1 MKNQIVKFVI
11 DDFHVRT
18 EGDLVSLNDI
28 YKAAMSPKD
37 KKRPNEWMRNA
48 DAAGYSL
55 EATKKLLKNNEEFNY
70 AAAAHLE
77 SRPEASRGNKRLV
90 EKWAADS
97 FNLIEKWGGLK
108 RKEGKYGGS
117 WANKFIAIEYSGYLS
132 PDLKLKINDTFLRVQ
147 SGDTSVIE
155 EALSHQPADKQ
166 KRTVDRLQQ
175 IVIRN
180 QHTATL
186 QAHGVHGAGF
196 AQCTNATYIPILGGT
211 AAEIR
216 EQRGLVKTANLREHM
231 TPIERAAASLSEE
244 ISKDKI
250 EKNNL
255 RGNNPCA
262 AACLDAST
270 RVARVFAP

>member
-1 MKNQIVKFVI
+1 MV
-11 DDFHVRT
+11 DDFYVRT

-28 YKAAMSPKD
+28 YALAGSPKNQSPYEWSRLPTTVQLIENLSENLNTEISRII
-37 KKRPNEWMRNA
+37 KSKRGKGGGTWA
-48 DAAGYSL
+48 H
-55 EATKKLLKNNEEFNY
+55 KLL
-70 AAAAHLE
+70 A
-77 SRPEASRGNKRLV
+77 V
-90 EKWAADS
+90 
-97 FNLIEKWGGLK
+97 
-108 RKEGKYGGS
+108 
-117 WANKFIAIEYSGYLS
+117 EYSGYLS

-155 EALSHQPADKQ
+155 EALSHQPAEKQ
-166 KRTVDRLQQ
+166 KRTVKRLQQ
-175 IVIRN
+175 IVVRN

-196 AQCTNATYIPILGGT
+196 AQCTNATYLPILGGT

-244 ISKDKI
+244 ISMEAIDK
-250 EKNNL
+250 KNL
-255 RGNNPCA
+255 RGNNHCA

>member
-1 MKNQIVKFVI
+1 MKNHIVKFIV
-11 DDFHVRT
+11 DDFCVRT
-18 EGDLVSLNDI
+18 DGDLVNLNDI
-28 YKAAMSPKD
+28 YALAGSPKNQD
-37 KKRPNEWMRNA
+37 PRQWGRLPETIKLIDSIEEKLNVGKSHIYKSSRGR
-48 DAAGYSL
+48 YSTGTW
-55 EATKKLLKNNEEFNY
+55 AHKLL
-70 AAAAHLE
+70 AL
-77 SRPEASRGNKRLV
+77 
-90 EKWAADS
+90 
-97 FNLIEKWGGLK
+97 
-108 RKEGKYGGS
+108 
-117 WANKFIAIEYSGYLS
+117 EYSGYLS

-216 EQRGLVKTANLREHM
+216 EQRGMVKTANLREHM
-231 TPIERAAASLSEE
+231 TPIERAAAMLSEE

-270 RVARVFAP
+270 RVARVFQP

>member
-155 EALSHQPADKQ
+155 EALDRQSPDQQ
-166 KRTVDRLQQ
+166 KRTLTRMQGK
-175 IVIRN
+175 ITRN
-180 QHTATL
+180 LHTATL
-186 QAHGVHGAGF
+186 HAHGVHGAGF
-196 AQCTNATYIPILGGT
+196 AQCTNATYQPLLGGT
-211 AAEIR
+211 ASEIR
-216 EQRGLVKTANLREHM
+216 EKHGLAKTANVREVLSQVQL
-231 TPIERAAASLSEE
+231 ASLIFSEALSTE
-244 ISKDKI
+244 DI
-250 EKNNL
+250 EVNGIF
-255 RGNNPCA
+255 GNKPCA
-262 AACLDAST
+262 TACLNAST
-270 RVARVFAP
+270 RVARAFNP

>member
-18 EGDLVSLNDI
+18 EWDLVSLNDI
-28 YKAAMSPKD
+28 YALAGSPPNKD
-37 KKRPNEWMRNA
+37 PRKWKETE
-48 DAAGYSL
+48 
-55 EATKKLLKNNEEFNY
+55 EAKQLIDRLAKNLNVAKNVIY
-70 AAAAHLE
+70 K
-77 SRPEASRGNKRLV
+77 ASRGRY
-90 EKWAADS
+90 S
-97 FNLIEKWGGLK
+97 T
-108 RKEGKYGGS
+108 GS
-117 WANKFIAIEYSGYLS
+117 WGHKLLAVEYSGYLS

-155 EALSHQPADKQ
+155 EALSHQPADQQ

>member
-1 MKNQIVKFVI
+1 MKKQIIEYMV
-11 DDFHVRT
+11 DDFYVRT
-18 EGDLVSLNDI
+18 DGDMVNLNDI
-28 YKAAMSPKD
+28 YVLAGSPVAQDPRRWKD
-37 KKRPNEWMRNA
+37 TK
-48 DAAGYSL
+48 
-55 EATKKLLKNNEEFNY
+55 EAKQ
-70 AAAAHLE
+70 
-77 SRPEASRGNKRLV
+77 
-90 EKWAADS
+90 
-97 FNLIEKWGGLK
+97 LIEKLAENLHVAKSVIYKVSKARIDRGG
-108 RKEGKYGGS
+108 GT
-117 WANKFIAIEYSGYLS
+117 WAHKLLAIEYSGYLS
-132 PDLKLKINDTFLRVQ
+132 PVLKLKINDTFLRVQ

-155 EALSHQPADKQ
+155 EALSHQPADQQ